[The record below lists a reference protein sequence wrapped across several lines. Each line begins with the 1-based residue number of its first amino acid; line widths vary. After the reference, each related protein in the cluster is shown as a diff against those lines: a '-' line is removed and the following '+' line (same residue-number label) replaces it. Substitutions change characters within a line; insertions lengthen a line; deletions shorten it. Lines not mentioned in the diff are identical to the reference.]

1 MIISI
6 VVGNEIRYKYH
17 LVATIETQPLLKLI
31 LSLRSLEVGDIDLGL
46 SVRPLTVS
54 PSITFSV
61 CRAHKYLLFQKC

>member
-6 VVGNEIRYKYH
+6 VVGNELLYKYH